1 MPMLMFKIAQK
12 KEQIS
17 FGGGKHIDL
26 KINKSI
32 NANIKLRKL
41 QFKI

>member
-17 FGGGKHIDL
+17 FGGGEYIDL
-26 KINKSI
+26 KQVK
-32 NANIKLRKL
+32 K
-41 QFKI
+41 

>member
-17 FGGGKHIDL
+17 FGGGEHIDL
-26 KINKSI
+26 KTVK
-32 NANIKLRKL
+32 K
-41 QFKI
+41 

>member
-1 MPMLMFKIAQK
+1 MPMLMFEIAQK

-17 FGGGKHIDL
+17 RGGGEHIDL
-26 KINKSI
+26 NTTKNI

-41 QFKI
+41 

>member
-26 KINKSI
+26 KTSK
-32 NANIKLRKL
+32 NIRT
-41 QFKI
+41 I

>member
-1 MPMLMFKIAQK
+1 MPMLMFNIAQK
-12 KEQIS
+12 KQIS
-17 FGGGKHIDL
+17 FDGGEHIDL

>member
-1 MPMLMFKIAQK
+1 MPMLMFNIAQK
-12 KEQIS
+12 KKQIS
-17 FGGGKHIDL
+17 FGGGEHIDL